1 MSNVVEERGQ
11 PKVLLVLLGQ
21 FELRRGNTRHARH
34 DRQNPQTMRKTSVRG
49 VRVGNV
55 TEAELLQVPQPLK
68 AGGIDYTTL
77 EPSEFNCT
85 VNRVNYDS
93 IWLE

>member
-1 MSNVVEERGQ
+1 MC
-11 PKVLLVLLGQ
+11 
-21 FELRRGNTRHARH
+21 
-34 DRQNPQTMRKTSVRG
+34 KTSVRG

-77 EPSEFNCT
+77 DPSEFNCT